1 MKIHAVAARLL
12 FFFSFFFFK
21 DFLPRQ
27 TLCLEQRSVGLLE
40 VKLIFQ
46 HIGYKIVMRIGDE
59 L

>member
-12 FFFSFFFFK
+12 FFFFK